1 MSASVTTPT
10 PTTATSAAT
19 PLLRDLAGR
28 VAVVTGASSGMGR
41 ATALLL
47 AARGARVA
55 LLARRQPQLE
65 DLAAEIRRLGGEA
78 LALATDVTDAASVDA
93 AAAAVKATY
102 GDADLVFN
110 NAGLML
116 PGAIGQQP
124 PQEWERQIDLNVTG
138 AMRVIQAFVPQLEAA
153 AAQGKVVDLIN
164 TSSIAGQYV
173 YGYFAVYS
181 ATKAFVSH
189 LVRHL
194 RVELGPKN
202 IRVSVIE
209 PGITETEL
217 QGHFTFQG
225 AIDWLKNAAQSIDFL
240 KAEDIAATV
249 GFIVSQPRHVN
260 LQQVVIMPTKEGI

>member
-1 MSASVTTPT
+1 MANLAS
-10 PTTATSAAT
+10 
-19 PLLRDLAGR
+19 PLSSSSVVQDLAGR

-41 ATALLL
+41 ASALLL
-47 AARGARVA
+47 ASRGAKVA
-55 LLARRQPQLE
+55 LLARRQAQLDE
-65 DLAAEIRRLGGEA
+65 VADEIRRQGGQA
-78 LALATDVTDAASVDA
+78 LAIVTDVTNPASVDA
-93 AAAAVKATY
+93 AAAAVLREF
-102 GDADLVFN
+102 GNADLVFN

-124 PQEWERQIDLNVTG
+124 ASEWERQIDLNVTG
-138 AMRVIQAFVPQLEAA
+138 VMRVVQAFVPQLEAA
-153 AAQGKVVDLIN
+153 AAQGKVADLIN

-173 YGYFAVYS
+173 YGYFAAYS

-225 AIDWLKNAAQSIDFL
+225 AIDWLANAAQSIEFL

-260 LQQVVIMPTKEGI
+260 LQQVVIMPTREGI

>member
-1 MSASVTTPT
+1 MSTTNL
-10 PTTATSAAT
+10 S
-19 PLLRDLAGR
+19 GR
-28 VAVVTGASSGMGR
+28 VAVITGASSGMGR

-47 AARGARVA
+47 ASRGAKVA
-55 LLARRQPQLE
+55 LLARRKEALE
-65 DLAAEIRRLGGEA
+65 TLAAEIRALGGEA
-78 LALATDVTDAASVDA
+78 LALPTDVTDQASVEA
-93 AAAAVKATY
+93 AAAAVHAQY
-102 GDADLVFN
+102 GNADLVFN

-116 PGAIGQQP
+116 PGAIGAQP
-124 PQEWERQIDLNVTG
+124 QQEWESQIDLNVTG

-153 AAQGKVVDLIN
+153 AAEGKVVDLIN

-189 LVRHL
+189 LTRHL
-194 RVELGPKN
+194 RLELGPKN

-225 AIDWLKNAAQSIDFL
+225 AIDWLQNAAQSIEFL
-240 KAEDIAATV
+240 KAEDIAEAV
-249 GFIVSQPRHVN
+249 GFIVALPKRVN
-260 LQQVVIMPTKEGI
+260 MQQMVIMPTREGI

>member
-1 MSASVTTPT
+1 MSANTLNTLPVQ
-10 PTTATSAAT
+10 
-19 PLLRDLAGR
+19 DLAGR
-28 VAVVTGASSGMGR
+28 VAVITGASSGIGR
-41 ATALLL
+41 ASALLL
-47 AARGARVA
+47 SARGAKVA
-55 LLARRQPQLE
+55 LLARRKAQLDE
-65 DLAAEIRRLGGEA
+65 LAAEIRLLGGMA
-78 LALATDVTDAASVDA
+78 IAIITDVTDPASVEA
-93 AAAAVKATY
+93 AAATVKREY

-124 PQEWERQIDLNVTG
+124 RSEWETQIDLNVTG
-138 AMRVIQAFVPQLEAA
+138 AMHVIQAFIPQLEAA

-173 YGYFAVYS
+173 FGYFAVYS

-189 LVRHL
+189 LTRHL

-209 PGITETEL
+209 PGITDTEL
-217 QGHFTFQG
+217 QGHFTFQS

-240 KAEDIAATV
+240 KPEDVAATV

>member
-1 MSASVTTPT
+1 MSLAHVNTPQ
-10 PTTATSAAT
+10 
-19 PLLRDLAGR
+19 DLQGR

-47 AARGARVA
+47 AARGAKVA
-55 LLARRQPQLE
+55 LLARRQAQLE
-65 DLAAEIRRLGGEA
+65 DVAAAIRHAGGEA
-78 LALATDVTDAASVDA
+78 LAIVSDVTNQGAMNA
-93 AAAAVKATY
+93 AAATVRDAY
-102 GDADLVFN
+102 GDADLLFS

-124 PQEWERQIDLNVTG
+124 QREWESQIDLNVTG

-153 AAQGKVVDLIN
+153 AAQGRTVDLVN
-164 TSSIAGQYV
+164 TSSIASQYV

-194 RVELGPKN
+194 RLELGPKN
-202 IRVSVIE
+202 IRVSVVE
-209 PGITETEL
+209 PGITDTEL

-225 AIDWLKNAAQSIDFL
+225 AIDWIENAAASIDFL

-249 GFIVSQPRHVN
+249 GFIVSQPKHVN

>member
-1 MSASVTTPT
+1 MNTIAK
-10 PTTATSAAT
+10 
-19 PLLRDLAGR
+19 DLTGR

-47 AARGARVA
+47 ASRGAKVA
-55 LLARRQPQLE
+55 LLARRKDAL
-65 DLAAEIRRLGGEA
+65 DAVAAEIQQLGGEA
-78 LALATDVTDAASVDA
+78 IAVTTDVTDQASVDA
-93 AAAAVKATY
+93 AATAVRNQL
-102 GDADLVFN
+102 GNADLVFN

-116 PGAIGQQP
+116 PGAIGAQP
-124 PQEWERQIDLNVTG
+124 QREWESQIDLNVTG
-138 AMRVIQAFVPQLEAA
+138 AMRVIQAFIPQMEEA

-189 LVRHL
+189 LTRHL

-217 QGHFTFQG
+217 QSHFTFQG
-225 AIDWLKNAAQSIDFL
+225 AIDWLENASKSIDFL
-240 KAEDIAATV
+240 KAEDIAETV
-249 GFIVSQPRHVN
+249 GFIVSMPKHVN
-260 LQQVVIMPTKEGI
+260 MQQIVIMPTKEGI

>member
-1 MSASVTTPT
+1 MSTTNLT
-10 PTTATSAAT
+10 
-19 PLLRDLAGR
+19 GR
-28 VAVVTGASSGMGR
+28 VAVITGASSGMGR

-47 AARGARVA
+47 ASRGAKVA
-55 LLARRQPQLE
+55 LLARRQEALE
-65 DLAAEIRRLGGEA
+65 TLAAEIRALGGEA
-78 LALATDVTDAASVDA
+78 LALPTDVTDQASVEA
-93 AAAAVKATY
+93 AAAAVRAQY
-102 GDADLVFN
+102 GNADLVFN

-116 PGAIGQQP
+116 PGAIGAQP
-124 PQEWERQIDLNVTG
+124 QQEWESQIDLNVTG

-153 AAQGKVVDLIN
+153 AAEGKVVDLIN

-189 LVRHL
+189 LTRHL
-194 RVELGPKN
+194 RLELGPKN

-225 AIDWLKNAAQSIDFL
+225 AIDWLQNAAQSIEFL
-240 KAEDIAATV
+240 KAEDIAEAV
-249 GFIVSQPRHVN
+249 GFIVSLPKRVN
-260 LQQVVIMPTKEGI
+260 MQQMVIMPTKEGI

>member
-1 MSASVTTPT
+1 MSTTNLT
-10 PTTATSAAT
+10 
-19 PLLRDLAGR
+19 GR
-28 VAVVTGASSGMGR
+28 VAVITGASSGMGR

-47 AARGARVA
+47 ASRGAKVA
-55 LLARRQPQLE
+55 LLARRQEALE
-65 DLAAEIRRLGGEA
+65 TLAAEIRALGGEA
-78 LALATDVTDAASVDA
+78 LALPTDVTDQASVEA
-93 AAAAVKATY
+93 AAAAVRAQY
-102 GDADLVFN
+102 GNADLVFN

-116 PGAIGQQP
+116 PGAIGAQP
-124 PQEWERQIDLNVTG
+124 QHEWESQIDLNVTG

-153 AAQGKVVDLIN
+153 AAEGKVVDLIN

-189 LVRHL
+189 LTRHL
-194 RVELGPKN
+194 RLELGPKN

-225 AIDWLKNAAQSIDFL
+225 AIDWLQNAAQSIEFL
-240 KAEDIAATV
+240 KAEDIAEAV
-249 GFIVSQPRHVN
+249 GFIVALPKRVN
-260 LQQVVIMPTKEGI
+260 MQQMVIMPTREGI

>member
-1 MSASVTTPT
+1 MNTITK
-10 PTTATSAAT
+10 
-19 PLLRDLAGR
+19 DLTGR
-28 VAVVTGASSGMGR
+28 IAVVTGASSGMGR

-47 AARGARVA
+47 ASRGAKVA
-55 LLARRQPQLE
+55 LLARRKDAL
-65 DLAAEIRRLGGEA
+65 DAVAAEIQQLGGEA
-78 LALATDVTDAASVDA
+78 IAVTTDVTDQASVDA
-93 AAAAVKATY
+93 AAAAVRNQL
-102 GDADLVFN
+102 GNADLVFN

-116 PGAIGQQP
+116 PGAIGAQP
-124 PQEWERQIDLNVTG
+124 QREWESQIDLNVTG
-138 AMRVIQAFVPQLEAA
+138 AMRVIQAFIPQMEEA

-189 LVRHL
+189 LTRHL

-217 QGHFTFQG
+217 QSHFTFQG
-225 AIDWLKNAAQSIDFL
+225 AIDWLENASKSIDFL
-240 KAEDIAATV
+240 KAEDIAETV
-249 GFIVSQPRHVN
+249 GFIVSMPKHVN
-260 LQQVVIMPTKEGI
+260 MQQIVIMPTKEGI

>member
-1 MSASVTTPT
+1 MSAN
-10 PTTATSAAT
+10 ALETS
-19 PLLRDLAGR
+19 PVQDLVGR
-28 VAVVTGASSGMGR
+28 VAVITGASSGMGR
-41 ATALLL
+41 ASALLL
-47 AARGARVA
+47 ARRGAKVA
-55 LLARRQPQLE
+55 LLARRKAQLDE
-65 DLAAEIRRLGGEA
+65 VAADIRRAGGSA
-78 LALATDVTDAASVDA
+78 IAIVTDVTDQVSVEA
-93 AAAAVKATY
+93 AAAAVKHEY

-124 PQEWERQIDLNVTG
+124 QREWEAQISLNVTG

-153 AAQGKVVDLIN
+153 AARGKVVDLIN

-173 YGYFAVYS
+173 FGYFAVYA

-189 LVRHL
+189 LTRHL
-194 RVELGPKN
+194 RVELGPRN

-209 PGITETEL
+209 PGITDTEL
-217 QGHFTFQG
+217 QGHVTFQG
-225 AIDWLKNAAQSIDFL
+225 AIDWLKSAAQAMDFL
-240 KAEDIAATV
+240 KPDDIAATV